1 MVEDVDT
8 GKPKRIKPC
17 TLDRPTQD
25 LVKLI
30 FDNDMF
36 REAMK
41 TLEIGESVK
50 MVLIFLNILFQ

>member
-1 MVEDVDT
+1 MPPKQEVIEDVDT
-8 GKPKRIKPC
+8 GKPKKVKAC
-17 TLDRPTQD
+17 TLEKPTQE

-41 TLEIGESVK
+41 TLEIGK
-50 MVLIFLNILFQ
+50 R